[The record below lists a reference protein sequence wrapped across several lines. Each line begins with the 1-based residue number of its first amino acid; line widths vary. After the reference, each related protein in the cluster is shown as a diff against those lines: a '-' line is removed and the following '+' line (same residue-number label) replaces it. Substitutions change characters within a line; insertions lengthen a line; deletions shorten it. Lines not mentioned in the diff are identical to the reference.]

1 MKKLFAV
8 LTMFAVVAAML
19 AGCASGASAS
29 TGTLK
34 VNVTD
39 APPSGNV
46 TSILVTVS
54 SVEVH
59 MAGTGETASASLN
72 ASVNADI
79 SPIFMTSDN
88 ATGNTTS
95 GNTSGATTTGT
106 PTAAAEWINIPLDGS
121 SVTFNLLNI
130 QGIEHYIGA
139 ANLTAG
145 HYTQVRLH
153 ISKVEVG
160 LNGAAPVAATLPSG
174 VLRVVRSFDIVTGQ
188 TTSLLFDFDAAR
200 MVNVTGNGHVIVKP
214 VVKLTVTKPAGQ

>member
-1 MKKLFAV
+1 MKKLLAV
-8 LTMFAVVAAML
+8 LTMLAIVATMVV
-19 AGCASGASAS
+19 GCASGSSGTPSA

-39 APPSGNV
+39 APPSENV

-59 MAGTGETASASLN
+59 RAAAGETANMSM
-72 ASVNADI
+72 NADI

-88 ATGNTTS
+88 TTANTTGNTTS
-95 GNTSGATTTGT
+95 GSTTIGT
-106 PTAAAEWINIPLDGS
+106 PATAAEWINIPLDGS
-121 SVTFNLLNI
+121 SVTFDLLNI

-153 ISKVEVG
+153 ISKIEVG
-160 LNGAAPVAATLPSG
+160 LNGAAPVAATLPSS
-174 VLRVVRSFDIVTGQ
+174 VLKVVRSFDITSGQ
-188 TTSLLFDFDAAR
+188 TTSLLFDFDAAK
-200 MVNVTGNGHVIVKP
+200 MVTVTGNGHVIVKP
-214 VVKLTVTKPAGQ
+214 VVKLTVTPPATQ